1 MNCNPRFFFFNSH
14 RKFIF
19 FCWIVSHF
27 IFLPSHVWLI
37 SGHHHGR
44 ILGGGV
50 NLRSVSSQDADK
62 MVILGSFIPRNYFTF
77 YWNNIVFGIK
87 LQLRSWSIKRY
98 YSFRPIA
105 SYRDARGED
114 TNAHTHA
121 HLFLLKWSV
130 TLSEIACRLPGFQRD
145 KDRITIIG
153 KSIGVSSPGN
163 IYVHV
168 LCHIC
173 VPTFSW
179 QNKAIKVCPKYLLI
193 SYQNWSSQHW
203 RQINVAQSKSN
214 DVHNYPGYEYDSGR
228 VSTICMVI

>member
-1 MNCNPRFFFFNSH
+1 MNCNPRFFFYSH

-27 IFLPSHVWLI
+27 IIFTKRCLANKGSSPQTYI
-37 SGHHHGR
+37 
-44 ILGGGV
+44 GGGV

-130 TLSEIACRLPGFQRD
+130 TLSEIACRLPGFQHD

-168 LCHIC
+168 PVNLIPM
-173 VPTFSW
+173 VNQNFSLRR
-179 QNKAIKVCPKYLLI
+179 LLE
-193 SYQNWSSQHW
+193 Q
-203 RQINVAQSKSN
+203 
-214 DVHNYPGYEYDSGR
+214 P
-228 VSTICMVI
+228 